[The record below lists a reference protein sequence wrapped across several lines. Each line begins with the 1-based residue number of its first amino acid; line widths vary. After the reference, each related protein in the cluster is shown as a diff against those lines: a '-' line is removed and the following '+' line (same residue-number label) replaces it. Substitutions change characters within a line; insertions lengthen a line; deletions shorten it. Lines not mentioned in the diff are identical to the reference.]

1 MFSGNIRHL
10 PAAVAAV
17 ALLSAAVV
25 LPGDLA
31 TADPGQDQKFF
42 DLLGEKDIPP
52 VDNANSLIE
61 TAHKACS
68 KLDGGMSVG
77 DLVELIRNNGYKEN
91 PLTRLSPADQ
101 ITRTINRFIVASV
114 EAYCPS
120 DRGKIAS
127 ITAYRATLPGDP
139 AYRANAYG
147 HNAVASEGL
156 LLASFVRPVPAGEIA
171 PTKPLP
177 VPAQPPPSPEELAP
191 APQQPPPPPPK
202 RVQQAPQRQP
212 QVAPPP
218 EEPPPPQEPPPEA
231 EPPQAPAPA
240 PAPQAPA
247 PAPAPSG
254 GSGGAPAPESPAP
267 APPAP
272 PGHIRLAP

>member
-10 PAAVAAV
+10 PAAIAAV

-25 LPGDLA
+25 LPGNLA

-127 ITAYRATLPGDP
+127 ITAYRATLPGNP
-139 AYRANAYG
+139 AYRATTDG

-191 APQQPPPPPPK
+191 APQQPPPPPK

-247 PAPAPSG
+247 PAPAPGG